1 MAQDSDRLLER
12 LIFLLP
18 ESPLDP
24 WENMSDV
31 YSSKLWD
38 IEPSCQVCGVGENDT
53 IILDGLRG
61 GLIQWSQFNCVF
73 RDQPWKA
80 FTVRIFSIVMIILFF
95 GIFIWQMTY
104 VAHPPEFPNGH
115 PRRDSNSS
123 LQNSPTIVLVY
134 ILAPVIAMVVILIA
148 IIPALGPFLLGRG
161 KAHSVEP
168 YLFGF
173 EGYMPLDQ
181 IEERLFGS
189 YSNRLQWSA
198 HGSAHSRHAQGTE
211 HQEPLASDL
220 ESVSSGA
227 VSLLEPSLRP
237 EDEGDLIHSPNPVW
251 TYAMKPVDP
260 LSPCEGCVDDTKGS
274 ISNGEKCSHE
284 THESALKKAKA
295 GYGSLKVCDTRM
307 WFACSF

>member
-18 ESPLDP
+18 ESPLHP

-31 YSSKLWD
+31 YGSKLWD
-38 IEPSCQVCGVGENDT
+38 IEPSCQVCGIGENDT

-80 FTVRIFSIVMIILFF
+80 FTVRIYSIVMIILFLF
-95 GIFIWQMTY
+95 IFIWQMTFAAGVKSYLQSHDDSDSDQSSPVIQLAY
-104 VAHPPEFPNGH
+104 V
-115 PRRDSNSS
+115 
-123 LQNSPTIVLVY
+123 
-134 ILAPVIAMVVILIA
+134 LAPVIAMVIILIA

-161 KAHSVEP
+161 QAHSVEP

-181 IEERLFGS
+181 IEERLLGS

-198 HGSAHSRHAQGTE
+198 HSSAHSRHVQGTK
-211 HQEPLASDL
+211 HQEPLVSDL
-220 ESVSSGA
+220 ESRSSGT
-227 VSLLEPSLRP
+227 VLRLEDKGDLSPSL
-237 EDEGDLIHSPNPVW
+237 NPVW

-260 LSPCEGCVDDTKGS
+260 LSQCENCIDGKKESV
-274 ISNGEKCSHE
+274 SNGGKCSHE

-295 GYGSLKVCDTRM
+295 DYGSLKVCDSTCHP
-307 WFACSF
+307 CSF

>member
-1 MAQDSDRLLER
+1 
-12 LIFLLP
+12 
-18 ESPLDP
+18 
-24 WENMSDV
+24 MSDV

-61 GLIQWSQFNCVF
+61 GLIEWSQFNCVF

-80 FTVRIFSIVMIILFF
+80 FTVRIFNIVMIILFI
-95 GIFIWQMTY
+95 GIFVWQMIF
-104 VAHPPEFPNGH
+104 VANPAALPHGH
-115 PRRDSNSS
+115 PRRDSNNSITD
-123 LQNSPTIVLVY
+123 SPTIVLAY

-148 IIPALGPFLLGRG
+148 VIPALGPFLLGRE
-161 KAHSVEP
+161 KAHTVEP

-173 EGYMPLDQ
+173 EGYMPLDE

-198 HGSAHSRHAQGTE
+198 HGSAHSRHAPGTRR
-211 HQEPLASDL
+211 QEPLTSDL
-220 ESVSSGA
+220 ESGSSGT

-237 EDEGDLIHSPNPVW
+237 EGQGDSNTSPNPVW
-251 TYAMKPVDP
+251 TYNMEPVDP
-260 LSPCEGCVDDTKGS
+260 LSPCEDCVDDTKGS

-284 THESALKKAKA
+284 THESVLKKAKA
-295 GYGSLKVCDTRM
+295 GYGSLKVCDTRR
-307 WFACSF
+307 WFSCSL